1 MSDNPARQTIPAAG
15 QPVHQSSKTPVD
27 EGEARRSGH
36 APSRHGLF
44 HRLFRS
50 LAYLWAM
57 PNTLVG
63 LTLTLLA
70 LLSGGRTRL
79 HQGVLETHGGIV
91 RFLLRRCTP
100 LPGGAAAI
108 TFGHCVLAVDRDTLD
123 WTRRHERVHV
133 RQAERWGPLFIPAY
147 LLASLWATLRRRH
160 FYRDNAFEREAY
172 GTAG

>member
-1 MSDNPARQTIPAAG
+1 
-15 QPVHQSSKTPVD
+15 
-27 EGEARRSGH
+27 
-36 APSRHGLF
+36 
-44 HRLFRS
+44 
-50 LAYLWAM
+50 M

-147 LLASLWATLRRRH
+147 LLASLWASLRRRH